1 MSKKRRLKSQL
12 DQTGGDYGTGTGFGG
27 GKARPGT
34 GSGNKQPLVDQAR
47 EAHQQFGKRQSG
59 KRH

>member
-12 DQTGGDYGTGTGFGG
+12 DETGGEYGTGTGFGG

-34 GSGNKQPLVDQAR
+34 GTANRQPLVDQAR
-47 EAHQQFGKRQSG
+47 QANREFGRKQSG